1 MKPGI
6 DVGMSNVIVDMSN
19 DLWFRG
25 LEVKAE
31 EMRDRTPRNKSSS
44 ASYIFAN
51 ETGGEQVAAL
61 ESSSS
66 GIKYGRF

>member
-6 DVGMSNVIVDMSN
+6 DVCMSKVIVDMSN

-31 EMRDRTPRNKSSS
+31 EMRDRTPKTKAHLQAIFLGTKPEENK
-44 ASYIFAN
+44 
-51 ETGGEQVAAL
+51 
-61 ESSSS
+61 
-66 GIKYGRF
+66 